1 MQIDQVIAKGQLV
14 PLVFMQADAAASQS
28 AVALAV
34 AEVRDAAATAD
45 DQNAA
50 GGYVMP
56 FDGQVVAVSVRSS
69 AARTAG
75 TLTVDAQVGGT
86 AVGLTA
92 VLNATNTQ
100 SKASLQPRETD
111 RFAAGAV
118 IGAQITTDGS
128 WAPVTADIVVVV
140 WVLLELAGI

>member
-1 MQIDQVIAKGQLV
+1 MQIDNVIAKGQLV
-14 PLVFMQADAAASQS
+14 PLVFMQADVAASQS
-28 AVALAV
+28 AAALAV
-34 AEVRDAAATAD
+34 AEVRDTGASAD

-56 FDGQVVAVSVRSS
+56 FDGQVVAVTVRAST
-69 AARTAG
+69 ARTAG
-75 TLTVDAQVGGT
+75 TLTVDAQIGGT

-92 VLNATNTQ
+92 ALNATDTQ
-100 SKASLQPRETD
+100 SKVSKQPREAD

-128 WAPVTADIVVVV
+128 WAPVTADVVVVV
-140 WVLLELAGI
+140 WVLLELSGI

>member
-1 MQIDQVIAKGQLV
+1 MQIDNVIAKGQLV
-14 PLVFMQADAAASQS
+14 PLVFMQSDVAASQS
-28 AVALAV
+28 AAALAV

-56 FDGQVVAVSVRSS
+56 FPGQVVGVSVRSS

-75 TLTVDAQVGGT
+75 TLTVDGQVDGT

-118 IGAQITTDGS
+118 ISAQITTDGS

-140 WVLLELAGI
+140 WVLLEISGI